1 MVPRK
6 APTSATGRRKGQ
18 IGPTGRVGSALLVKA
33 PHGLGASSSPGPD
46 ARATVHGATSTAGA
60 SHESPADSPQ
70 GGGRGDPRAR
80 LSIDHHPI
88 EFHLSWP
95 PSVNALWR
103 PVLRHARARRGV
115 PVVGANATYGGTI
128 LTDEGRRY
136 RHVVFCELIEQ
147 AVPRRRLAVPVGIS
161 ILASPPNAARR
172 DLDNL
177 LKATLDALTSGGV
190 LEDDRYVDDLRIER
204 GPVVVGGR
212 MKVSLWT
219 LGRA

>member
-18 IGPTGRVGSALLVKA
+18 DGPTGRVGSALLEKA
-33 PHGLGASSSPGPD
+33 PHGFGASSGPGPD
-46 ARATVHGATSTAGA
+46 VRATVHGATSTAGA

-80 LSIDHHPI
+80 LSIDQPI
-88 EFHLSWP
+88 AFHLSWP

-103 PVLRHARARRGV
+103 PVLRHARARRGA
-115 PVVGANATYGGTI
+115 PVMGAAATYGGTI

-147 AVPRRRLAVPVGIS
+147 AVPRRRLAQPVGIS
-161 ILASPPNAARR
+161 ILACPPNAARR

-190 LEDDRYVDDLRIER
+190 LEDDRHVDDLRIAR
-204 GPVVVGGR
+204 GPVVDGGR